1 MVTQIRDP
9 GLCYASVRVV
19 PHYVAVGQQRD
30 LTVQLQG
37 QPGGVTIGVLP
48 VEHHNHSS
56 ADLRL
61 PGHSLSALSIGCC
74 WYTVCDGGGGRF
86 YYGGKERS
94 APVGFGSGDEVS
106 AVVDRHTH
114 SGNGNGN
121 GMVRFLRNGKALMS
135 ETERPLPI
143 GFPEEAVFVVSF
155 IWEGRSARIV
165 RFE

>member
-1 MVTQIRDP
+1 M
-9 GLCYASVRVV
+9 
-19 PHYVAVGQQRD
+19 
-30 LTVQLQG
+30 
-37 QPGGVTIGVLP
+37 
-48 VEHHNHSS
+48 
-56 ADLRL
+56 
-61 PGHSLSALSIGCC
+61 
-74 WYTVCDGGGGRF
+74 
-86 YYGGKERS
+86 
-94 APVGFGSGDEVS
+94 
-106 AVVDRHTH
+106 VDRHTH